1 MLTKLVKGFPR
12 QRNVK
17 VNVIAE
23 RWERVWCVL
32 EKAKVLMSWGIRNE
46 GKRWVAASRTRGVW
60 LLSCFFML
68 LVCLGC
74 CNKILQTWWLLNNRN
89 GFLTV
94 LEAGSPRLGC
104 CQHGPLPLV
113 DWWLLTVSSYDG
125 SGRGISWDL
134 FYESTD
140 SIHLPKV
147 PPINIITLGIRFS
160 AWVLEGHKYSYGNSL
175 AVQWVG
181 LHIAIA
187 GA

>member
-1 MLTKLVKGFPR
+1 MKKQLGKSVVGSIIRDDISEEGLLGPRPEDGNMLTKLVKGFPR

-113 DWWLLTVSSYDG
+113 D
-125 SGRGISWDL
+125 
-134 FYESTD
+134 
-140 SIHLPKV
+140 
-147 PPINIITLGIRFS
+147 
-160 AWVLEGHKYSYGNSL
+160 
-175 AVQWVG
+175 
-181 LHIAIA
+181 
-187 GA
+187 